1 MNDTR
6 FQKLDDMAM
15 SGVVGGAGSTGQGV
29 DGGGVRIIYEHCPV
43 CNPDNT
49 QVKTAFELKDGI
61 AKCVQ
66 CEYILLEQSSL

>member
-1 MNDTR
+1 MNDTK
-6 FQKLDDMAM
+6 FKKLDDLAM
-15 SGVVGGAGSTGQGV
+15 FGIVGGTEQGV
-29 DGGGVRIIYEHCPV
+29 DGGGVRIIFEHCPV

>member
-1 MNDTR
+1 MKNDMITHE
-6 FQKLDDMAM
+6 LDDKAMANI
-15 SGVVGGAGSTGQGV
+15 VGGTEQGV

-49 QVKTAFELKDGI
+49 RAKTAFELKEGV